1 MRWIVSKG
9 EFFYLLYEFRIFLL
23 VGKWDLVFGCYL
35 LSYCLELVWVIED
48 EVVRFF
54 YKKEREVEKVIQ
66 DVIKREQWKED
77 RLYAERKDIFV
88 SMCRERNVEFF
99 GIKYEIVERLVLVLN
114 EEKFREF

>member
-35 LSYCLELVWVIED
+35 LSYCC
-48 EVVRFF
+48 VVRFF

-66 DVIKREQWKED
+66 DVIKCEQWKED
-77 RLYAERKDIFV
+77 RLYVERKDIFV